1 MKEKKAAAL
10 QSTQPAPVLDRLYK
24 ANPDQCSIR
33 IESIPTASAP
43 PHAAIPLRGREMALP
58 TSPPP
63 PSWVILGSIP
73 RVSADLPPDADL
85 ALALSEPPRVSLLTI
100 PPRLFPDA
108 VTPRNYPSIRAAD
121 PSGLLLLHA
130 NQGRAKGPTVI
141 DRPGN
146 YSFCWLEF
154 VAGYFVLDT
163 ASASSLALPH
173 PEYIM
178 HPGNVG
184 IIASPAR
191 DGAYMVAELQ
201 PIIGGVEA
209 SLLCFSS
216 NVGEWVDKSVRYPVP
231 PRPSAANGVV
241 SHNGRLWWIDLS
253 WGLITCDPFAD
264 APVLTFVPLPPGK
277 ALEYNEACGILDKY
291 RAIRVSAGKLR
302 FVDMYRNRDNR
313 GALKVSV
320 WTLADP
326 DATEWTLEHEASFAD
341 IWDDP
346 TYKAAGLPNK
356 IPLRLLPATP
366 SRLDAGQGQRAT
378 NLGPLPPVAPSA
390 GRLPSPI
397 LLPCRPIAPH
407 PALSRLRSAPALR
420 PSLPLSGAATPPSA
434 GKRAFPPPAVGPS
447 GRLSPCHLRFTLP
460 LAMASTGCI
469 GRGWLRGWAM

>member
-1 MKEKKAAAL
+1 MG
-10 QSTQPAPVLDRLYK
+10 P
-24 ANPDQCSIR
+24 
-33 IESIPTASAP
+33 
-43 PHAAIPLRGREMALP
+43 P
-58 TSPPP
+58 TSPPS

-108 VTPRNYPSIRAAD
+108 VTPRNYPSVRAAD

-141 DRPGN
+141 DRPGH

-178 HPGNVG
+178 HPGHVG

-209 SLLCFSS
+209 SLLCFSD
-216 NVGEWVDKSVRYPVP
+216 VGEWVTKSVRYPVP

-241 SHNGRLWWIDLS
+241 SHNGRLWWVDLS

-356 IPLRLLPATP
+356 IPVLAL
-366 SRLDAGQGQRAT
+366 
-378 NLGPLPPVAPSA
+378 
-390 GRLPSPI
+390 I
-397 LLPCRPIAPH
+397 H
-407 PALSRLRSAPALR
+407 PKEPDIVYFFLEEYLIGMDLRSHSIIGCEVYELVQPPRDLVATRFVHAWEP
-420 PSLPLSGAATPPSA
+420 PHDLSSG
-434 GKRAFPPPAVGPS
+434 FPQKDTTDNVSKGEES
-447 GRLSPCHLRFTLP
+447 VT
-460 LAMASTGCI
+460 ASMPI
-469 GRGWLRGWAM
+469 